1 MFEHLTGG
9 YVMAGYHEVIYTD
22 QTQQV
27 IDKKLEENK
36 NGANNILWRI
46 SSTLFGHLRYDVD
59 LSPLEEIKEL
69 YNKENVEKGK
79 YKKMTAHEKLMEELM
94 AINLAPKMT
103 IEK

>member
-1 MFEHLTGG
+1 
-9 YVMAGYHEVIYTD
+9 MAGYHEVIYTD

-103 IEK
+103 IE

>member
-103 IEK
+103 IE